1 MPVCARC
8 TGLYVS
14 AAAAV
19 PFVLFLST
27 GMMSRR
33 ARILFVVAALPTAVT
48 WLLEFTGVMPFSNPA
63 RAFAALPLGFVAAWL
78 VLSQFA
84 PRGRIG

>member
-8 TGLYVS
+8 TGVYVS

-19 PFVLFLST
+19 PFVLLLST
-27 GMMSRR
+27 AMMRH
-33 ARILFVVAALPTAVT
+33 ARILFAVAALPTAVT
-48 WLLEFTGVMPFSNPA
+48 WLLEFTGVMPFSNLA

-78 VLSQFA
+78 VLAQLA